1 MSDEVIGWWSFFDY
15 YKGVSILQ
23 KWGDERNERGSLKD
37 GRGGGGGG
45 RHPLHTTSLY
55 KEFNN
60 FVDMNFFTWLKN
72 EI

>member
-1 MSDEVIGWWSFFDY
+1 MKEGH
-15 YKGVSILQ
+15 
-23 KWGDERNERGSLKD
+23 LKM
-37 GRGGGGGG
+37 GGGEGGG
-45 RHPLHTTSLY
+45 RHPLHTTSRY